1 MVVTDAGTAGSGCGL
16 LGASSLPLSES
27 ETPIRFPIIEHGR
40 NGLLLWQIHA
50 LALAWAAD

>member
-27 ETPIRFPIIEHGR
+27 ETPIRFPIIEHSR
-40 NGLLLWQIHA
+40 NGLLL
-50 LALAWAAD
+50 